1 MHDSIRRLQ
10 DSGILDDFEVRIL
23 HDQVNNLIK
32 QLWLL
37 PIEMQV
43 PDPESLFRNIHWVGD
58 DKKLAAWLMDNAN
71 ICHFDLNEM
80 IIQDDEEP
88 DSIYLITKGL
98 VKIVYGNYRKSLNL
112 LYICLFDLKLK
123 LPFFQLLKDIRK

>member
-1 MHDSIRRLQ
+1 MHTSIRRLQ

-37 PIEMQV
+37 PIEMDT
-43 PDPESLFRNIHWVGD
+43 PEPESLFRNIHWVGD
-58 DKKLAAWLMDNAN
+58 DKRLAQWLMKNSN

-98 VKIVYGNYRKSLNL
+98 VKIVHGNYRKSLILSNPMYNL
-112 LYICLFDLKLK
+112 L
-123 LPFFQLLKDIRK
+123 